1 LDRRGGFGRGGT
13 IDSGDNVFLILVNL
27 LIGIR
32 HIVIVVILLLLLL
45 HRILTLLIILRIT
58 QIGIYEMI

>member
-13 IDSGDNVFLILVNL
+13 IDSGDDVFLILVNL

-32 HIVIVVILLLLLL
+32 HIVIVVILLLLL